1 MSNHMRLSK
10 LVYYTFLDKKYLNIG
25 NILFEKDGVFVNI
38 EDIPDS
44 YLMEKYGYTK
54 DELINSITLQIEIE

>member
-1 MSNHMRLSK
+1 MRLSK
-10 LVYYTFLDKKYLNIG
+10 LVYYPFLDKKYLNIG

-44 YLMEKYGYTK
+44 YLMEKYGFTK
-54 DELINSITLQIEIE
+54 DELINSITLQIETE